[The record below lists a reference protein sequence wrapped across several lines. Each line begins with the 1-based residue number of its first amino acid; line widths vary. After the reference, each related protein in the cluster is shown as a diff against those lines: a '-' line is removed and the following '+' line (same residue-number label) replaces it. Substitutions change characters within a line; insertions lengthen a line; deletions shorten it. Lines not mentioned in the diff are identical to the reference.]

1 MGSSSSNDAIRSIT
15 SWGMSLAPRTS
26 AATPK
31 KPTEEFGSLTFNEE
45 VQRARLPKDVYRA
58 LRRAVA
64 QGEAI
69 DPNVADIIASALKDW
84 AVEHGATHYTHW
96 FQPLTGIT
104 AEKHDSFLS
113 PSADGR
119 AVAEFSG
126 KELVRGEPD
135 ASSFPSGGMR
145 STFEARGY
153 TAWDPTSPP
162 WLLNTSHGTTLV
174 IPTAFVSWTGEAL
187 DKKTPLLRSMES
199 LSKQA
204 VRILKLFG
212 SKAQRVST
220 TCGPEQEYFLI
231 DRQFY
236 FNRPDLINAGRTL
249 FGARPPKGQEMEDHY
264 FGAIPDRVLAFMMEV
279 ERELYRVG
287 VPLKTR
293 HNEVAPGQFEVAPIF
308 ENANVA
314 TDHQMMTMEMLR
326 RIAPKYGLACLMHEK
341 PFAGVNGSGK
351 HLNWSMSDELGN
363 NLLNPGDTPH
373 DNIQFLVFCAAVL
386 RAVNKFQ
393 GLLRFSIA
401 SAGNDHRLGANE
413 APPAIISI
421 FLGDQLTDIFQQIEK
436 AGSAKT
442 TKSGGILD
450 IGVAV
455 LPKLPR
461 DAGDRNRT
469 SPFAF
474 TGNKFEFRAV
484 SANQSIAFP
493 NVVLNLAVTESLD
506 YCATELEKGLK
517 EGKKLQAAVKS
528 LLTKLIKENK
538 RIIFNGNGY
547 ADEWQKEAAKRGLL
561 NHRTSVDAYGEAVKP
576 DVIAVFEKYGVLSE
590 REVHARYD
598 VEVEHYNKTINV
610 EAQLMVLMANR
621 YILPAGYRYQSQLAE
636 NVAAV
641 KAAGATAKETR
652 RTLDQICALTD
663 ACKSTVD
670 QLQELLDH
678 ESNGDA
684 EKHARYFRDKVIPA
698 MNTLREAG
706 DSLEA
711 LVPHDMWSL
720 PTYRE
725 MLFVK

>member
-1 MGSSSSNDAIRSIT
+1 MSAASAAEAIRNISRW
-15 SWGMSLAPRTS
+15 SS
-26 AATPK
+26 AAGRAVNNGRK
-31 KPTEEFGSLTFNEE
+31 VTEEFGSLTFNEE
-45 VQRARLPKDVYRA
+45 AQRTRLPKDAYRA

-64 QGEAI
+64 QGEPLDAS
-69 DPNVADIIASALKDW
+69 VADIIASALKDW

-96 FQPLTGIT
+96 FQPMTGIT

-113 PSADGR
+113 PTSDGR
-119 AVAEFSG
+119 AVAEFNG
-126 KELVRGEPD
+126 RELIKGEPD

-162 WLLNTSHGTTLV
+162 WLLQTHGGMTLV

-187 DKKTPLLRSMES
+187 DKKTPLLRSMEG

-212 SKAQRVST
+212 SKAQRVFA
-220 TCGPEQEYFLI
+220 TCGPEQEYFLV
-231 DRQFY
+231 DRQF
-236 FNRPDLINAGRTL
+236 FFTRPDLINAGRTL
-249 FGARPPKGQEMEDHY
+249 FGARPPKGQELEDHY
-264 FGAIPDRVLAFMMEV
+264 FGSIPERVLAFMMEV
-279 ERELYRVG
+279 ERELYKVG
-287 VPLKTR
+287 VPVKTR
-293 HNEVAPGQFEVAPIF
+293 HNEVAPGQYEVAPIF

-326 RIAPKYGLACLMHEK
+326 RIAPRYDLACLLHEK

-351 HLNWSMSDELGN
+351 HVNWSMSDELGN

-413 APPAIISI
+413 APPAIISV
-421 FLGDQLTDIFQQIEK
+421 FLGDMLTDIFEQIEK

-450 IGVAV
+450 IGVGV

-484 SANQSIAFP
+484 SANQSIAP
-493 NVVLNLAVTESLD
+493 PIVSLNVAVAESLD

-517 EGKKLQAAVKS
+517 EGKKLPAAVKT
-528 LLTKLIKENK
+528 LLTRLIRENK
-538 RIIFNGNGY
+538 RIVFNGNGY
-547 ADEWQKEAAKRGLL
+547 SEEWQKEAAKRGLL
-561 NHRTSVDAYGEAVKP
+561 NHRTAVDAYGEIMKP
-576 DVIAVFEKYGVLSE
+576 DVVKAFDKYEVLNE
-590 REVHARYD
+590 RELKARYEVA
-598 VEVEHYNKTINV
+598 VEQYNKTINV
-610 EAQLMVLMANR
+610 EGQLMVLMANR
-621 YILPAGYRYQSQLAE
+621 YILPAAYRYQGE
-636 NVAAV
+636 VARSVEAV
-641 KAAGATAKETR
+641 KSAGASSKEPKKV
-652 RTLDQICALTD
+652 LDRLCRLTD
-663 ACKSTVD
+663 ECKSGVD
-670 QLQELLDH
+670 QLQSLLEH
-678 ESNGDA
+678 HGDGSA
-684 EKHARYFRDKVIPA
+684 EKHAKYFRDKIVPA
-698 MNTLREAG
+698 MNELRESA
-706 DSLEA
+706 DALEL
-711 LVPHDMWSL
+711 LVPHDMWPL

-725 MLFVK
+725 MLFIK